1 MQNKG
6 TDYIRRLLK
15 DKTRLKRWRK
25 MILCL
30 SCVVVFCT
38 VYALILPAI
47 TLERKTVCGQE
58 EHSHTEEC
66 YSSDGQ
72 LTCGKTEHTHTES
85 CYADDKT
92 SEDQSGEDSQQT
104 PEQNQTEGQEQN
116 QGRSQEQNQNQN
128 QDQSQSQDQVQTSD
142 DGNVAQ
148 NGENGDTAGTTA
160 DETSGNDEESVMA
173 GSTPAPAA
181 EGEDGTGS
189 TTTVTEGFD
198 LSADKTKL
206 QNVSLQY
213 YDENSKSWVNILTG
227 QENVIPGNVKIRVQV
242 QYKDIPIDQ
251 LIGNHNCAIT
261 YPVPTQLRNV
271 ATGDIVDE
279 SNKVVGHTNVQ
290 NGKIVVT
297 FNRAYLDELNKSPGT
312 STIAGDFYVE
322 GKIDLNQLD
331 NQGKTTLTTAD
342 KQYQLNFGPDA
353 LAKYAEISVKKE
365 RNTTKVV
372 TIGDEDYLKYT
383 ITVTAN
389 EDRCPSVSIVDKF
402 VTNSQCVDC
411 YVGIEET
418 KTPLKSAVN
427 EQNPVEIKAEG
438 KNAGYIYLG
447 NTAADNTKP
456 EVLSGITKA
465 TRPGSMVWEIGD
477 MEPHETRTLTYYV
490 KLRKDVPLNKNEIR
504 NNAQIFC
511 KEQPRDSKEASFTP
525 TLNYNTANMKA
536 LLDGKG
542 VVRNADGTYTI
553 SYKLNFELYENGS
566 NYPLRNFEFL
576 DYLDYSIY
584 STDPTVRSYVSYN
597 NDVKLYK
604 VEVDGDKE
612 VNSSDYQVNW
622 SKDKKNYVAFNK
634 EDNPTSFKVSG
645 TTEKSLTIN
654 PGEHY
659 YVTYSVTVKPEAMA
673 AMKQNSVDIKN
684 RMIVSASNADKSK
697 ESGFE
702 AYNHT
707 ETIGGYKWDEKAV
720 SQATSAN
727 QTFTMN
733 DDVYDLTLGE
743 GIKKDTSGSKSFE
756 VPAGSYPYTVD
767 VNQTKGDWD
776 ATNVTMKDTLKSDKM
791 QYVGYAK
798 VEAYEYN
805 STTDKYENLAGTKWV
820 KIDGLNS
827 FKLTP
832 SQLEWNNNRY
842 AYKFTYYAKPV
853 NQDRFSSAK
862 VKNSFEISGN
872 VGNGRSNIGISTITS
887 QKEIT
892 ISGSFSMNVRK
903 TSWYYEKPEIDAQT
917 WKNGKLYWVIEVD
930 GTAILKDTSFRD
942 WISKDSGLQ
951 DSYLHEDSLVG
962 IYKGKLP
969 EGKEI
974 TEYNSVEE
982 LKEENNLED
991 VTTTWFSEKVLT
1003 NEKNFTDTGSYS
1015 ELTVTAKD
1023 THQLEGN
1030 KLYFIVRTE
1039 PQSLPIND
1047 RDTYKYKNHVSTQDK
1062 GEALVEKDSA
1072 EKELYKAPNILK
1084 ELGQTFTYDGKT
1096 VTSNNDGRDE
1106 GDPDKIAA
1114 SELGKTTGPGQYAAW
1129 VFKLNYAGE
1138 LSGSYR
1144 VLEQIPDGM
1153 ELAYIRIKWV
1163 GDKQTGNYIQS
1174 KEISGLDGWTKKKTD
1189 YLETDN
1195 PGKKVETTYYVKEN
1209 KALIELGDFVA
1220 GKERDNYS
1228 VDVQVVCRVT
1238 DPDVLLKGEEKE
1250 FVNQVELQ
1258 TTKGKKIDVATS
1270 PATIT
1275 PKKLEK
1281 EFTSNNQKIN
1291 FTVKANQ
1298 LGETLPTVES
1308 DSKLKL
1314 IDQLS
1319 DTLILDPK
1327 TIQVV
1332 NSNDN
1337 SKVEFK
1343 ASLKDDN
1350 TLEIEIPCNIPVT
1363 ITYTATVNAPPDEK
1377 VSFSNVVYWERY
1389 TPSNGTKVEEGDY
1402 SYSAGGT
1409 VSGETSMNLIISKVD
1424 QNNTSVS
1431 LSGATFQ
1438 VVNCKRDAN
1447 GDIKE
1452 EVEDENRKVW
1462 TGTTGV
1468 DGKVTFGTSVGNDY
1482 RMEFNT
1488 IYKVTETGAPARYV
1502 KNSEPIYIMV
1512 PKKEGTPA
1520 AYSSYVQECINDK
1533 RIRKLYDAIYDLTV
1547 TNHKGEITVEKKFKN
1562 PGGYDS
1568 NPVSGTYWFGLYED
1582 GNATGTQIQKI
1593 SITYSAGETDTKKN
1607 KFVDLEFGKTYY
1619 VYELDNEGRPIKD
1632 SSTVAIVNGMEY
1644 FTSYT
1649 TTKADSATTGSNSAS
1664 NGDTVTVTNQSR
1676 VNKLP
1681 STGSCGVLIYRLAG
1695 AILILFAGVLML
1707 MKYKETKTR
1716 N

>member
-72 LTCGKTEHTHTES
+72 LTCGKIEHTHTES

-92 SEDQSGEDSQQT
+92 SEDQSGEDSQQ
-104 PEQNQTEGQEQN
+104 N
-116 QGRSQEQNQNQN
+116 QGQSQEQNQ
-128 QDQSQSQDQVQTSD
+128 DQSQDQVQTSD

-148 NGENGDTAGTTA
+148 NRENGDTAGTTA
-160 DETSGNDEESVMA
+160 DETSGNDEESVVA
-173 GSTPAPAA
+173 GSTSAPAA

-189 TTTVTEGFD
+189 TTTATKGFD
-198 LSADKTKL
+198 LSANENQKNLNGVT
-206 QNVSLQY
+206 LQY
-213 YDENSKSWVNILTG
+213 YDENSKKWMDIPESG
-227 QENVIPGNVKIRVQV
+227 MQPIPGNARIRLQV
-242 QYKDIPIDQ
+242 QYKDVPIDS
-251 LIGNHNCAIT
+251 LIQSYDCTLT
-261 YPVPTQLRNV
+261 YPFPTQLRDAVTGNV
-271 ATGDIVDE
+271 LDAGKNVVGDI
-279 SNKVVGHTNVQ
+279 TVQ
-290 NGKIVVT
+290 DGKIVVA
-297 FNRAYLDELNKSPGT
+297 FKLSYLNELNKSPGT
-312 STIAGDFYVE
+312 SSITGDFYVE
-322 GKIDLNQLD
+322 GKINLSRLD
-331 NQGKTTLTTAD
+331 EAGKMELTTAD
-342 KQYQLNFGPDA
+342 KTYQLNFGSDA
-353 LAKYAEISVKKE
+353 LAKYAEIEVDKK
-365 RNTTKVV
+365 RITDKVV
-372 TIGDEDYLKYT
+372 TINDEDYLKYT

-389 EDRCPSVSIVDKF
+389 EDRCPRVSIVDKF
-402 VTNSQCVDC
+402 ISNSNCVDC
-411 YVGIEET
+411 YVGITET
-418 KTPLKSAVN
+418 K
-427 EQNPVEIKAEG
+427 KALESSEKGQDPFETKAKG
-438 KNAGYIYLG
+438 KNAGSIYLG

-456 EVLSGITKA
+456 GVLSGTKIE
-465 TRPGSMVWEIGD
+465 TLPGSMVWEIGD

-576 DYLDYSIY
+576 DYLNHASNP
-584 STDPTVRSYVSYN
+584 TDSTVRQYVCYN

-604 VEVDGDKE
+604 VEADGNKQ
-612 VNSSDYQVNW
+612 VSDSAYQVNW
-622 SKDKKNYVAFNK
+622 STDGSTYDKIENVN
-634 EDNPTSFKVSG
+634 NPTSFKVSG
-645 TTEKSLTIN
+645 TTGKPLTIN

-659 YVTYSVTVKPEAMA
+659 YVTYSVKVKPEAMA

-697 ESGFE
+697 GSGFE

-707 ETIGGYKWDEKAV
+707 ETIGGYKWDEKTV
-720 SQATSAN
+720 GPATSAD
-727 QTFTMN
+727 QTFTTNN
-733 DDVYDLTLGE
+733 DIYNLTE
-743 GIKKDTSGSKSFE
+743 GGIQKDTSGSKSFE

-767 VNQTKGDWD
+767 VNQTKGDWN
-776 ATNVTMKDTLKSDKM
+776 ATKVTMKDTLKSDKM

-805 STTDKYENLAGTKWV
+805 STTDKYETLAETKWV

-827 FKLTP
+827 FELTP
-832 SQLEWNNNRY
+832 SQLGWENNKY

-853 NQDRFSSAK
+853 NQNTFSSAK
-862 VKNSFEISGN
+862 VKNSFEISGK
-872 VGNGRSNIGISTITS
+872 VGNGRSEIDISTIES
-887 QKEIT
+887 QKEVT

-903 TSWYYEKPEIDAQT
+903 TSWYYEKPKVDAKT

-930 GTAILKDTSFRD
+930 GTAILQDTSFRD
-942 WISKDSGLQ
+942 WISKESGLQ

-962 IYKGKLP
+962 IYKGKLS
-969 EGKEI
+969 EEKKI

-982 LKEENNLED
+982 LREKENLED
-991 VTTTWFSEKVLT
+991 VTTAWFYEKVLT
-1003 NEKNFTDTGSYS
+1003 NEKNFTDTGNYS

-1062 GEALVEKDSA
+1062 GEALVEQDSA

-1084 ELGQTFTYDGKT
+1084 ELGQTFTYDKT
-1096 VTSNNDGRDE
+1096 KKEVTNVSEGADGTDTS
-1106 GDPDKIAA
+1106 KILT
-1114 SELGKTTGPGQYAAW
+1114 SELDKTTGSGQYISWA
-1129 VFKLNYAGE
+1129 VKLNYAGE
-1138 LSGSYR
+1138 MSGKYR
-1144 VLEQIPDGM
+1144 VLETIPDGM
-1153 ELAYIRIKWV
+1153 ELSYIRIKWIAS
-1163 GDKQTGNYIQS
+1163 GTIIANQ
-1174 KEISGLDGWTKKKTD
+1174 ISDLNGWTEKTVTAA
-1189 YLETDN
+1189 TDSSSN
-1195 PGKKVETTYYVKEN
+1195 QITTYYYVN
-1209 KALIELGDFVA
+1209 GNQALIELGDFVA
-1220 GKERDNYS
+1220 GKQRDQNA

-1250 FVNQVELQ
+1250 FVNQVELR
-1258 TTKGKKIDVATS
+1258 TIDGKKIDVATS

-1281 EFTSNNQKIN
+1281 TCVKANQNITFTI
-1291 FTVKANQ
+1291 KANQ
-1298 LGETLPTVES
+1298 LGEILPTVD
-1308 DSKLKL
+1308 DSKKVKL
-1314 IDQLS
+1314 MDQLS
-1319 DTLILDPK
+1319 DTLVLNPE
-1327 TIQVV
+1327 TIEVV
-1332 NSNDN
+1332 NSNDET
-1337 SKVEFK
+1337 KTVDFK

-1350 TLEIEIPCNIPVT
+1350 TLEIEIPYNIPVT

-1377 VSFSNVVYWERY
+1377 VSFSNVAYWERY
-1389 TPSNGTKVEEGDY
+1389 MPADGTKVEEKDY
-1402 SYSAGGT
+1402 TYSAGGT
-1409 VSGETSMNLIISKVD
+1409 VSGASSMNLIISKVD
-1424 QNNTSVS
+1424 QNDTSKA
-1431 LSGATFQ
+1431 LEGAIFT
-1438 VVNCKRDAN
+1438 VVKCTRSTA
-1447 GDIKE
+1447 GEIKE
-1452 EVEDENRKVW
+1452 VESADGKKW
-1462 TGTTGV
+1462 SGTTGA
-1468 DGKVTFGTSVGNDY
+1468 DGKVTFGSGKLVSDPL
-1482 RMEFNT
+1482 MEFNT
-1488 IYKVTETGAPARYV
+1488 IYKVTETVAPNGYV
-1502 KNSEPIYIMV
+1502 INDKPIYIMV
-1512 PKKEGTPA
+1512 PQKVNG
-1520 AYSSYVQECINDK
+1520 SYPSGVEECIKDNN
-1533 RIRKLYDAIYDLTV
+1533 IRKLYDATYKLTV

-1582 GNATGTQIQKI
+1582 ENATGTQIQKI
-1593 SITYSAGETDTKKN
+1593 SITYSAGETNAKKN
-1607 KFVDLEFGKTYY
+1607 KFVDLELGKTYY
-1619 VYELDNEGRPIKD
+1619 VFELDKEEHPITD
-1632 SSTVAIVNGMEY
+1632 SSKVATVNGMEY
-1644 FTSYT
+1644 FTSY
-1649 TTKADSATTGSNSAS
+1649 ATTNSESTTEPNSAS

-1695 AILILFAGVLML
+1695 AILILFAVVLML

>member
-92 SEDQSGEDSQQT
+92 SEDQSGEDPQQT

-116 QGRSQEQNQNQN
+116 SGQSQEQNQDKN
-128 QDQSQSQDQVQTSD
+128 QDQSQSQDQIQTSD

-160 DETSGNDEESVMA
+160 DETTGNDEESVVA
-173 GSTPAPAA
+173 GSTSAPAA

-189 TTTVTEGFD
+189 TTTATKGFD
-198 LSADKTKL
+198 LSANENQKNLNGVT
-206 QNVSLQY
+206 LQY
-213 YDENSKSWVNILTG
+213 YDENSKKWRDIPESG
-227 QENVIPGNVKIRVQV
+227 MQPIPGNARIRLQV
-242 QYKDIPIDQ
+242 QYKDVPIDS
-251 LIGNHNCAIT
+251 LIQSYDCTLT
-261 YPVPTQLRNV
+261 YPFPTQLRDAVTGNV
-271 ATGDIVDE
+271 LDAGKNVVGDI
-279 SNKVVGHTNVQ
+279 TVQ
-290 NGKIVVT
+290 DGKIVVA
-297 FNRAYLDELNKSPGT
+297 FKQSYLKELNKSPGT
-312 STIAGDFYVE
+312 SSITGDFYVE
-322 GKIDLNQLD
+322 GKINLSQLD
-331 NQGKTTLTTAD
+331 EAGKMELTTAD
-342 KQYQLNFGPDA
+342 KKYQLDFGSDA
-353 LAKYAEISVKKE
+353 LAKYAEIEVDKKCI
-365 RNTTKVV
+365 TDKVV
-372 TIGDEDYLKYT
+372 TINDEDYLEYT
-383 ITVTAN
+383 ITVTTK
-389 EDRCPSVSIVDKF
+389 EDKCPNVSVVDKF
-402 VTNSQCVDC
+402 ISDSNCVDC
-411 YVGIEET
+411 YVGITET
-418 KTPLKSAVN
+418 KKALESSEKG
-427 EQNPVEIKAEG
+427 QNPVETKAEDKTPG
-438 KNAGYIYLG
+438 NIYLG
-447 NTAADNTKP
+447 NTADNTKP
-456 EVLSGITKA
+456 GVLSGTKIE
-465 TRPGSMVWEIGD
+465 TPPGSMVWEIGD

-490 KLRKDVPLNKNEIR
+490 KLKKNVPLNNKEIK

-525 TLNYNTANMKA
+525 TLNYDTWNMKA
-536 LLDGKG
+536 LGESG
-542 VVRNADGTYTI
+542 VVRNNDGTYTI
-553 SYKLNFELYENGS
+553 SYKLNFDLYESGS

-576 DYLDYSIY
+576 DYLNHASNP
-584 STDPTVRSYVSYN
+584 TDSTVRQYVCYN

-604 VEVDGDKE
+604 VEADDNKQV
-612 VNSSDYQVNW
+612 SDSAYQVNW
-622 SKDKKNYVAFNK
+622 STDGSTYDEIENVN
-634 EDNPTSFKVSG
+634 NPTSFKVSG
-645 TTEKSLTIN
+645 TTGNPLTIN

-659 YVTYSVTVKPEAMA
+659 YVTYSVKVKPEAMA

-697 ESGFE
+697 GSGFE

-707 ETIGGYKWDEKAV
+707 ETIGGYKWDEKTV
-720 SQATSAN
+720 GPATSAN
-727 QTFTMN
+727 QTFTTN
-733 DDVYDLTLGE
+733 SDIYNLTEGE
-743 GIKKDTSGSKSFE
+743 IQKDTSGSKSFE
-756 VPAGSYPYTVD
+756 VPAGSYLYTVD

-776 ATNVTMKDTLKSDKM
+776 ATKVTMKDTLKSDKM

-805 STTDKYENLAGTKWV
+805 STTDKYETLAEAKWV
-820 KIDGLNS
+820 KIDGLKS
-827 FKLTP
+827 FELTP
-832 SQLEWNNNRY
+832 SQLEWKSNRY

-853 NQDRFSSAK
+853 NQDTFSSAK

-872 VGNGRSNIGISTITS
+872 VGNGTSTIDISTIES

-930 GTAILKDTSFRD
+930 GTAILQDTSFRD

-962 IYKGKLP
+962 IYKGKLS
-969 EGKEI
+969 EEKKI

-982 LKEENNLED
+982 LREKENLED
-991 VTTTWFSEKVLT
+991 VTTAWFYEKVLT
-1003 NEKNFTDTGSYS
+1003 NEKNFTDTGNYS

-1023 THQLEGN
+1023 THQLEEN

-1062 GEALVEKDSA
+1062 GEALVEQDSA

-1084 ELGQTFTYDGKT
+1084 ELGQTFTYDDKKEITQISEGADKKD
-1096 VTSNNDGRDE
+1096 TS
-1106 GDPDKIAA
+1106 KILT
-1114 SELGKTTGPGQYAAW
+1114 SELDKTTGPGQYISWA
-1129 VFKLNYAGE
+1129 VKLNYAGE
-1138 LSGSYR
+1138 MSGKYR
-1144 VLEQIPDGM
+1144 VLETIPDGM
-1153 ELAYIRIKWV
+1153 ELSYIRIKWIAS
-1163 GDKQTGNYIQS
+1163 GT
-1174 KEISGLDGWTKKKTD
+1174 ISANQISDLNGWTEKTVTAA
-1189 YLETDN
+1189 TDN
-1195 PGKKVETTYYVKEN
+1195 SSNQITTYYYVN
-1209 KALIELGDFVA
+1209 RNQALIELGNFVA
-1220 GKERDNYS
+1220 GKQRDQNA

-1238 DPDVLLKGEEKE
+1238 DPDVLLKGDAKE
-1250 FVNQVELQ
+1250 FVNRVELQ
-1258 TTKGKKIDVATS
+1258 TEKGETIDVATS

-1281 EFTSNNQKIN
+1281 TCVKANQNITFTI
-1291 FTVKANQ
+1291 KANQ
-1298 LGETLPTVES
+1298 LGETLPTVD
-1308 DSKLKL
+1308 DSKKVKL
-1314 IDQLS
+1314 MDQLS
-1319 DTLILDPK
+1319 DTLVLNPE
-1327 TIQVV
+1327 TIKVV
-1332 NSNDN
+1332 NSNDET
-1337 SKVEFK
+1337 KAVDFK

-1350 TLEIEIPCNIPVT
+1350 TLEIEIPYNIPVT

-1377 VSFSNVVYWERY
+1377 VSFSNVAYWERY
-1389 TPSNGTKVEEGDY
+1389 MPADGTKVEEKDY
-1402 SYSAGGT
+1402 TYSAGGT
-1409 VSGETSMNLIISKVD
+1409 VSGASSMNLVISKVD
-1424 QNNTSVS
+1424 QNDTSKA
-1431 LSGATFQ
+1431 LEGAIFT
-1438 VVNCKRDAN
+1438 VVKCTRSIA
-1447 GDIKE
+1447 GEIKE
-1452 EVEDENRKVW
+1452 VEGADSKKW
-1462 TGTTGV
+1462 SGTTGA
-1468 DGKVTFGTSVGNDY
+1468 DGKVTFGSGKSDSDPL
-1482 RMEFNT
+1482 MEFNT
-1488 IYKVTETGAPARYV
+1488 IYKVTEKVAPNGYV
-1502 KNSEPIYIMV
+1502 INDKPIYIMV
-1512 PKKEGTPA
+1512 PQKVNG
-1520 AYSSYVQECINDK
+1520 SYPSDVEECIKDNN
-1533 RIRKLYDAIYDLTV
+1533 IRKLYDATYKLTV

-1562 PGGYDS
+1562 PGGQDS

-1582 GNATGTQIQKI
+1582 GNAIGTQIQKI
-1593 SITYSAGETDTKKN
+1593 KIEYSAGETKKKTN
-1607 KFVDLEFGKTYY
+1607 KFVDLELGKTYY
-1619 VYELDNEGRPIKD
+1619 VFELDDSGNPIKD
-1632 SSTVAIVNGMEY
+1632 STTVATVNRMEY
-1644 FTSYT
+1644 FTSYATTNSEST
-1649 TTKADSATTGSNSAS
+1649 TTGLNSAT

-1695 AILILFAGVLML
+1695 AILILFAVVLML

>member
-1 MQNKG
+1 
-6 TDYIRRLLK
+6 
-15 DKTRLKRWRK
+15 

-66 YSSDGQ
+66 YANDGQ

-104 PEQNQTEGQEQN
+104 PEQNQTEGLEQN
-116 QGRSQEQNQNQN
+116 
-128 QDQSQSQDQVQTSD
+128 QVQTSD
-142 DGNVAQ
+142 DENVAQ

-160 DETSGNDEESVMA
+160 DETSGNDEESVVA
-173 GSTPAPAA
+173 GSAPAPAA

-189 TTTVTEGFD
+189 ATTATKGFD
-198 LSADKTKL
+198 LSANENQKNLNGVT
-206 QNVSLQY
+206 LQY
-213 YDENSKSWVNILTG
+213 YDENSKKWMDIPESG
-227 QENVIPGNVKIRVQV
+227 MQPIPGNARIRLQV
-242 QYKDIPIDQ
+242 QYKDVPIDS
-251 LIGNHNCAIT
+251 LIQSYDCTLT
-261 YPVPTQLRNV
+261 YPFPTQLRDAVTGNV
-271 ATGDIVDE
+271 LDAGK
-279 SNKVVGHTNVQ
+279 KVVGGITVQ
-290 NGKIVVT
+290 DGKIVVA
-297 FNRAYLDELNKSPGT
+297 FEQSYLNELNKSSGT
-312 STIAGDFYVE
+312 SSITGDFYVE
-322 GKIDLNQLD
+322 GKINLSKLD
-331 NQGKTTLTTAD
+331 EAGKMELTTAD
-342 KQYQLNFGPDA
+342 KKYQLDFGSDA
-353 LAKYAEISVKKE
+353 LAKYAEIEVDKK
-365 RNTTKVV
+365 RITDKVV
-372 TIGDEDYLKYT
+372 TINDEDYLEYT
-383 ITVTAN
+383 ITVTTK
-389 EDRCPSVSIVDKF
+389 EDKCPNVSVVDKF
-402 VTNSQCVDC
+402 ISNSNCVDC
-411 YVGIEET
+411 YVGITET
-418 KTPLKSAVN
+418 KKALESSEKG
-427 EQNPVEIKAEG
+427 QNPVETKAADKTPG
-438 KNAGYIYLG
+438 NIYLG
-447 NTAADNTKP
+447 NTADNTKP
-456 EVLSGITKA
+456 GVLSGTKIE
-465 TRPGSMVWEIGD
+465 TPPGSMVWEIGD

-490 KLRKDVPLNKNEIR
+490 KLKKNVPLNNKEIK

-525 TLNYNTANMKA
+525 TLNYDTWNMKA
-536 LLDGKG
+536 LGESG
-542 VVRNADGTYTI
+542 VVRNNDGTYTI
-553 SYKLNFELYENGS
+553 SYKLNFDLYESGS

-576 DYLDYSIY
+576 DYLNHASNP
-584 STDPTVRSYVSYN
+584 TDSTVRQYVCYN

-604 VEVDGDKE
+604 VEADSNKQV
-612 VNSSDYQVNW
+612 SASDYQVNW
-622 SKDKKNYVAFNK
+622 STDGSTYDKIENVN
-634 EDNPTSFKVSG
+634 NPTSFKVSG
-645 TTEKSLTIN
+645 TTGKPLTIN

-659 YVTYSVTVKPEAMA
+659 YVTYSVKVKPEAMA

-697 ESGFE
+697 GSGFE
-702 AYNHT
+702 AYNHP
-707 ETIGGYKWDEKAV
+707 ETIGGYKWDEKTV
-720 SQATSAN
+720 GSATSAD
-727 QTFTMN
+727 QIFTMN
-733 DDVYDLTLGE
+733 NDIYNLTE
-743 GIKKDTSGSKSFE
+743 GGIQKDTSGSESFE
-756 VPAGSYPYTVD
+756 VPAGSYLYTVD

-776 ATNVTMKDTLKSDKM
+776 ATEVTMKDTLKSDKM

-832 SQLEWNNNRY
+832 SQLGWKNKRY

-853 NQDRFSSAK
+853 KQNTFSSAK
-862 VKNSFEISGN
+862 VQNSFEISGN
-872 VGNGRSNIGISTITS
+872 VGNGTSTIDISTIES
-887 QKEIT
+887 QKEVT

-930 GTAILKDTSFRD
+930 GTAILQDTSFRD

-962 IYKGKLP
+962 IYKGKLS
-969 EGKEI
+969 EEKKI

-982 LKEENNLED
+982 LKEKENLED
-991 VTTTWFSEKVLT
+991 VTTAWFYEKVLT
-1003 NEKNFTDTGSYS
+1003 NEKNFTDTGNYS

-1062 GEALVEKDSA
+1062 GEALVEQDSA

-1084 ELGQTFTYDGKT
+1084 ELGQTFTYDKIT
-1096 VTSNNDGRDE
+1096 KKITQTLE
-1106 GDPDKIAA
+1106 GADKKDTRKILT
-1114 SELGKTTGPGQYAAW
+1114 SELDKTTGSGQYISWA
-1129 VFKLNYAGE
+1129 VKLNYAGE
-1138 LSGSYR
+1138 MSGKYR
-1144 VLEQIPDGM
+1144 VLETIPDGM
-1153 ELAYIRIKWV
+1153 ELSYIRIKWIAS
-1163 GDKQTGNYIQS
+1163 GT
-1174 KEISGLDGWTKKKTD
+1174 ISANRISDLNGWTEKTVTAA
-1189 YLETDN
+1189 TDSSSDQI
-1195 PGKKVETTYYVKEN
+1195 TTYYYVN
-1209 KALIELGDFVA
+1209 RNQALIELGNFVA
-1220 GKERDNYS
+1220 GKQRDQNA

-1238 DPDVLLKGEEKE
+1238 DPDVLLKGDAKE
-1250 FVNQVELQ
+1250 FVNRVELQ
-1258 TTKGKKIDVATS
+1258 TEKGETIDVATS

-1281 EFTSNNQKIN
+1281 KYVSNNQKIN

-1298 LGETLPTVES
+1298 LGETLPTVEGG
-1308 DSKLKL
+1308 SKLKL

-1389 TPSNGTKVEEGDY
+1389 TPSDGTKVEEGEY

-1409 VSGETSMNLIISKVD
+1409 VSGVTNMKLIISKVD
-1424 QNNTSVS
+1424 QNNTSVL

-1438 VVNCKRDAN
+1438 VVNCERDAN

-1452 EVEDENRKVW
+1452 VEVEDENRKVR
-1462 TGTTGV
+1462 TGTTGA
-1468 DGKVTFGTSVGNDY
+1468 DGKVTFGGGVGKDY
-1482 RMEFNT
+1482 LMEFNT
-1488 IYKVTETGAPARYV
+1488 IYKVTEIDAPDGYV

-1520 AYSSYVQECINDK
+1520 AYSSYVQECIKDK
-1533 RIRKLYDAIYDLTV
+1533 RIRKLYDAIYNLTV
-1547 TNHKGEITVEKKFKN
+1547 TNHKGEITVEKKFAN
-1562 PGGYDS
+1562 PGGHDS
-1568 NPVSGTYWFGLYED
+1568 NPVSGTYCFGLYED
-1582 GNATGTQIQKI
+1582 ENATGAQIQKI
-1593 SITYSAGETDTKKN
+1593 SITYSAGERDTKKN
-1607 KFVDLEFGKTYY
+1607 KFVDLELGKTYY

-1649 TTKADSATTGSNSAS
+1649 ITKADGTTTGSNSAT
-1664 NGDTVTVTNQSR
+1664 NGDKVTVTNQNR

-1695 AILILFAGVLML
+1695 AILILFAVVLML

>member
-1 MQNKG
+1 MQSNKG
-6 TDYIRRLLK
+6 SEYFKNLIK

-38 VYALILPAI
+38 VYALILPAL
-47 TLERKTVCGQE
+47 TLERKTICGQE
-58 EHSHTEEC
+58 EHMHTEAC
-66 YSSDGQ
+66 YSTEGQ
-72 LTCGKTEHTHTES
+72 LICGKEEHTHTET
-85 CYADDKT
+85 CYADT
-92 SEDQSGEDSQQT
+92 QTQNSQMEDNT
-104 PEQNQTEGQEQN
+104 
-116 QGRSQEQNQNQN
+116 EQNQNSEQN
-128 QDQSQSQDQVQTSD
+128 KTPDTNEADSVQDVENEAEAE
-142 DGNVAQ
+142 NVA
-148 NGENGDTAGTTA
+148 ETPTAQA
-160 DETSGNDEESVMA
+160 NEAIMMA
-173 GSTPAPAA
+173 AEPAA
-181 EGEDGTGS
+181 EGEGGTGS
-189 TTTVTEGFD
+189 ATTTTEGFD
-198 LSADKTKL
+198 LSADTTKL

-213 YDENSKSWVNILTG
+213 YDESSKSWVDIPTG
-227 QENVIPGNVKIRVQV
+227 KENEIPGNVKIRVRV

-261 YPVPTQLRNV
+261 YPIPTQLRNV
-271 ATGDIVDE
+271 ATGNIVDG
-279 SNKVVGHTNVQ
+279 SRVVGHTNVQ

-297 FNRAYLDELNKSPGT
+297 FNQDYLDELNESPGT

-342 KQYQLNFGPDA
+342 KQYQLNFGQDA
-353 LAKYAEISVKKE
+353 LAKYAEIGVKKE
-365 RNTTKVV
+365 CNTSKVV
-372 TIGDEDYLKYT
+372 TIEDEDYLKYT

-389 EDRCPSVSIVDKF
+389 EDRCPRVSIVDKF

-411 YVGIEET
+411 YVGISET
-418 KTPLKSAVN
+418 KKALESSEKG
-427 EQNPVEIKAEG
+427 QNPVETKAADKTPG
-438 KNAGYIYLG
+438 NIYLG
-447 NTAADNTKP
+447 NTAA
-456 EVLSGITKA
+456 EA
-465 TRPGSMVWEIGD
+465 TSPGSMVWEIGD

-490 KLRKDVPLNKNEIR
+490 KLRKDVPLNKNEIENIEIK

-511 KEQPRDSKEASFTP
+511 KEQPRDSQGASFTP
-525 TLNYNTANMKA
+525 TLNYNTLNMKA

-576 DYLDYSIY
+576 DHLDHYIN
-584 STDPTVRSYVSYN
+584 STDPIVYSYVAYN
-597 NDVKLYK
+597 NDVKLHK
-604 VEVDGDKE
+604 VEVTGASEE
-612 VNSSDYQVNW
+612 VDASKYQVRW
-622 SKDKKNYVAFNK
+622 SDGKTNYKEFEQVAS
-634 EDNPTSFKVSG
+634 PTNFKVSG
-645 TTEKSLTIN
+645 TTGKPLTIN

-659 YVTYSVTVKPEAMA
+659 YVTYSVKVKPEAMA

-697 ESGFE
+697 GSGFE

-707 ETIGGYKWDEKAV
+707 ETIGGYKWDEKTV
-720 SQATSAN
+720 SPATNAN

-733 DDVYDLTLGE
+733 DDIYNLTSG
-743 GIKKDTSGSKSFE
+743 GIQRDTFGSKSFE
-756 VPAGSYPYTVD
+756 VPAGSYQYTVD

-776 ATNVTMKDTLKSDKM
+776 ATKVTMKDTLKSDKM

-805 STTDKYENLAGTKWV
+805 SITDKYETLAGTKWV

-832 SQLEWNNNRY
+832 AQLGWESNRY

-853 NQDRFSSAK
+853 NQNTFSSAK
-862 VKNSFEISGN
+862 VKNSFEISGK
-872 VGNGRSNIGISTITS
+872 VGNGRSEIDISTIES

-942 WISKDSGLQ
+942 WISKDSGLK

-969 EGKEI
+969 EGKKI

-982 LKEENNLED
+982 LMEKENLED
-991 VTTTWFSEKVLT
+991 VTTTWFDEKVLT
-1003 NEKNFTDTGSYS
+1003 NEKNFTDTGNYS

-1062 GEALVEKDSA
+1062 GEALVEQDSA

-1084 ELGQTFTYDGKT
+1084 ELGQTFTYD
-1096 VTSNNDGRDE
+1096 
-1106 GDPDKIAA
+1106 KITK
-1114 SELGKTTGPGQYAAW
+1114 KTTQILEGADKKDTSKIITDQLDQTTGSGQYASWAI
-1129 VFKLNYAGE
+1129 KLNYAGE
-1138 LSGSYR
+1138 MSGNYR
-1144 VLEQIPDGM
+1144 VLETIPAGM
-1153 ELAYIRIKWV
+1153 ELSYIRIKW
-1163 GDKQTGNYIQS
+1163 IA
-1174 KEISGLDGWTKKKTD
+1174 SGTITSNRIYDLNGWTEKTVTAA
-1189 YLETDN
+1189 TDN
-1195 PGKKVETTYYVKEN
+1195 SPSQITTYYYVN
-1209 KALIELGDFVA
+1209 GNQALIELGDFVA
-1220 GKERDNYS
+1220 GKQRDQNA

-1238 DPDVLLKGEEKE
+1238 DPDVLLKGEKKE

-1258 TTKGKKIDVATS
+1258 TTDGEKIDVATS
-1270 PATIT
+1270 PATIK

-1281 EFTSNNQKIN
+1281 KFASNNQKIN

-1298 LGETLPTVES
+1298 LGETLPTVEGG
-1308 DSKLKL
+1308 SKLKL
-1314 IDQLS
+1314 IDKLS

-1332 NSNDN
+1332 DSNSNGA
-1337 SKVEFK
+1337 VAFK
-1343 ASLKDDN
+1343 AALKDDN
-1350 TLEIEIPCNIPVT
+1350 TLEIEIPCNVPVT

-1389 TPSNGTKVEEGDY
+1389 TPLSGTKVEEGEY

-1431 LSGATFQ
+1431 LSGAKFQ
-1438 VVNCKRDAN
+1438 VVNCVRDASGN
-1447 GDIKE
+1447 IT
-1452 EVEDENRKVW
+1452 EVKDGSGNRKVW
-1462 TGTTGV
+1462 TGTTEA
-1468 DGKVTFGTSVGNDY
+1468 DGKVTFGTGVRNDY
-1482 RMEFNT
+1482 VMEFNT
-1488 IYKVTETGAPARYV
+1488 IYKVTETDV
-1502 KNSEPIYIMV
+1502 
-1512 PKKEGTPA
+1512 
-1520 AYSSYVQECINDK
+1520 
-1533 RIRKLYDAIYDLTV
+1533 
-1547 TNHKGEITVEKKFKN
+1547 F
-1562 PGGYDS
+1562 
-1568 NPVSGTYWFGLYED
+1568 F
-1582 GNATGTQIQKI
+1582 
-1593 SITYSAGETDTKKN
+1593 
-1607 KFVDLEFGKTYY
+1607 FF
-1619 VYELDNEGRPIKD
+1619 
-1632 SSTVAIVNGMEY
+1632 
-1644 FTSYT
+1644 
-1649 TTKADSATTGSNSAS
+1649 
-1664 NGDTVTVTNQSR
+1664 
-1676 VNKLP
+1676 
-1681 STGSCGVLIYRLAG
+1681 
-1695 AILILFAGVLML
+1695 
-1707 MKYKETKTR
+1707 
-1716 N
+1716 

>member
-92 SEDQSGEDSQQT
+92 SEDQSGEDPQQT
-104 PEQNQTEGQEQN
+104 PEQNQ
-116 QGRSQEQNQNQN
+116 
-128 QDQSQSQDQVQTSD
+128 DQSQDQVQTSD

-148 NGENGDTAGTTA
+148 NGENGDTAGTTE
-160 DETSGNDEESVMA
+160 DETSGNDEESVVA
-173 GSTPAPAA
+173 GSTSAPAA

-189 TTTVTEGFD
+189 TTTATKGFD
-198 LSADKTKL
+198 LSANENQKNLNGVT
-206 QNVSLQY
+206 LQY
-213 YDENSKSWVNILTG
+213 YDENSKKWMDIPESG
-227 QENVIPGNVKIRVQV
+227 MQPIPGNARIRLQV
-242 QYKDIPIDQ
+242 QYKDVPIDS
-251 LIGNHNCAIT
+251 LIQSYDCTLT
-261 YPVPTQLRNV
+261 YPFPTQLRDAVTGNV
-271 ATGDIVDE
+271 LDAGKNVVGDI
-279 SNKVVGHTNVQ
+279 TVQ
-290 NGKIVVT
+290 DGKIVVA
-297 FNRAYLDELNKSPGT
+297 FKQSYLKELNKSPGT
-312 STIAGDFYVE
+312 SSITGDFYVE
-322 GKIDLNQLD
+322 GKINLSQLD
-331 NQGKTTLTTAD
+331 EAGKMELTTAD
-342 KQYQLNFGPDA
+342 KKYQLDFGSDA
-353 LAKYAEISVKKE
+353 LAKYAEIEVDKK
-365 RNTTKVV
+365 RITDKVV
-372 TIGDEDYLKYT
+372 TINDEDYLEYT
-383 ITVTAN
+383 ITVTTK
-389 EDRCPSVSIVDKF
+389 EDKCPNVSVVDKF
-402 VTNSQCVDC
+402 ISNSNCVDC
-411 YVGIEET
+411 YVGITET
-418 KTPLKSAVN
+418 KKALESSEKG
-427 EQNPVEIKAEG
+427 QNPVETKAEG
-438 KNAGYIYLG
+438 KNAGSIYLG

-456 EVLSGITKA
+456 GVLSGTTKA
-465 TRPGSMVWEIGD
+465 TLPGSMVWEIGD

-490 KLRKDVPLNKNEIR
+490 KLKKNVPLNNKEIK

-525 TLNYNTANMKA
+525 TLNYDTRNMKA
-536 LLDGKG
+536 LGESG
-542 VVRNADGTYTI
+542 VVRNNDGTYTI
-553 SYKLNFELYENGS
+553 SYKLNFNLYEDGS

-576 DYLDYSIY
+576 DYLNHASNP
-584 STDPTVRSYVSYN
+584 TDSTVRQYVCYN

-604 VEVDGDKE
+604 VEADDNKQV
-612 VNSSDYQVNW
+612 SDSAYQVNW
-622 SKDKKNYVAFNK
+622 STDGSTYDEIENVN
-634 EDNPTSFKVSG
+634 NPTSFKVSG
-645 TTEKSLTIN
+645 TTGNPLTIN

-659 YVTYSVTVKPEAMA
+659 YVTYSVKVKPEAMA

-697 ESGFE
+697 GSGFE

-707 ETIGGYKWDEKAV
+707 ETIGGYKWDEKTV
-720 SQATSAN
+720 GPATSAD
-727 QTFTMN
+727 QIFTTN
-733 DDVYDLTLGE
+733 SDIYNLTEGE
-743 GIKKDTSGSKSFE
+743 IQKDTSGSKSFE
-756 VPAGSYPYTVD
+756 VPAGSYLYTVD

-776 ATNVTMKDTLKSDKM
+776 ATKVTMKDTLKSDKM

-805 STTDKYENLAGTKWV
+805 STTDKYETLAEAKWV

-827 FKLTP
+827 FELTP
-832 SQLEWNNNRY
+832 SQLEWKSNRY

-853 NQDRFSSAK
+853 NQDTFSSAK
-862 VKNSFEISGN
+862 VKNSFEISGK
-872 VGNGRSNIGISTITS
+872 VGNGRSEIDISTIES
-887 QKEIT
+887 QKEVT

-903 TSWYYEKPEIDAQT
+903 TSWYYEKPKVDAKT

-962 IYKGKLP
+962 IYKGKLT
-969 EGKEI
+969 EGKTI
-974 TEYNSVEE
+974 SDYNSLEE
-982 LKEENNLED
+982 LMTKEILKD
-991 VTTTWFSEKVLT
+991 VTTTWFSKKVLT
-1003 NEKNFTDTGSYS
+1003 NEKNFPSDGNYR
-1015 ELTVTAKD
+1015 ELTVTAKE
-1023 THQLEGN
+1023 THQLDGN

-1062 GEALVEKDSA
+1062 DEDWVEKASA

-1084 ELGQTFTYDGKT
+1084 ELGQTFTYDDKKEITQISEGADEKD
-1096 VTSNNDGRDE
+1096 TS
-1106 GDPDKIAA
+1106 KILT
-1114 SELGKTTGPGQYAAW
+1114 SELDKTTGSGQYISWA
-1129 VFKLNYAGE
+1129 VKLNYAGE
-1138 LSGSYR
+1138 MSGKYR
-1144 VLEQIPDGM
+1144 VLEKIPAGM
-1153 ELAYIRIKWV
+1153 ELSYIRIKWIAS
-1163 GDKQTGNYIQS
+1163 GTITSNR
-1174 KEISGLDGWTKKKTD
+1174 ISDLNGWTEKTVTAA
-1189 YLETDN
+1189 TDSSLN
-1195 PGKKVETTYYVKEN
+1195 QITTYYYVNEN
-1209 KALIELGDFVA
+1209 QALIELGDFVA
-1220 GKERDNYS
+1220 GRQRDQNA

-1258 TTKGKKIDVATS
+1258 TTDGKKIDVATS

-1281 EFTSNNQKIN
+1281 TCVKANQNITFTI
-1291 FTVKANQ
+1291 KANQ
-1298 LGETLPTVES
+1298 LGETLPTVD
-1308 DSKLKL
+1308 DSKKVKL
-1314 IDQLS
+1314 MDQLS
-1319 DTLILDPK
+1319 DTLVLNPE
-1327 TIQVV
+1327 TIKVV
-1332 NSNDN
+1332 NSNDET
-1337 SKVEFK
+1337 KAVDFK

-1350 TLEIEIPCNIPVT
+1350 TLEIEIPYNIPVT

-1377 VSFSNVVYWERY
+1377 VSFSNVAYWERY
-1389 TPSNGTKVEEGDY
+1389 MPADGTKVEEKDY
-1402 SYSAGGT
+1402 TYSAGGT
-1409 VSGETSMNLIISKVD
+1409 VSGASSMNLIISKVD

-1431 LSGATFQ
+1431 LPGATFQ
-1438 VVNCKRDAN
+1438 VVNCIRDAN

-1452 EVEDENRKVW
+1452 VEDANRKVW
-1462 TGTTGV
+1462 TGTTEAG
-1468 DGKVTFGTSVGNDY
+1468 GKVTFGEGVGNDY
-1482 RMEFNT
+1482 LMEFNT
-1488 IYKVTETGAPARYV
+1488 IYKVTETVAPNGYV
-1502 KNSEPIYIMV
+1502 INDKPIYIMV
-1512 PKKEGTPA
+1512 PQKVNG
-1520 AYSSYVQECINDK
+1520 SYPSGVEECIKDNN
-1533 RIRKLYDAIYDLTV
+1533 IRKLYDATYKLTV

-1582 GNATGTQIQKI
+1582 KNVTGTPIQKI
-1593 SITYSAGETDTKKN
+1593 PITYSAGETDAKKN
-1607 KFVDLEFGKTYY
+1607 KFVDLELGKTYY
-1619 VYELDNEGRPIKD
+1619 VFELDKEEHPITD
-1632 SSTVAIVNGMEY
+1632 SSKVATVNGMEY
-1644 FTSYT
+1644 FTSY
-1649 TTKADSATTGSNSAS
+1649 ATTNSESTTEPNSAS

-1695 AILILFAGVLML
+1695 AILILFAVVLML

>member
-1 MQNKG
+1 
-6 TDYIRRLLK
+6 
-15 DKTRLKRWRK
+15 

-92 SEDQSGEDSQQT
+92 SEDQSGEEPQQT

-116 QGRSQEQNQNQN
+116 SGQSQEQNQNQN
-128 QDQSQSQDQVQTSD
+128 QDQSQSQSQDQVQTSD

-160 DETSGNDEESVMA
+160 DETSGNDEESVVA

-189 TTTVTEGFD
+189 TTTAMAGFD
-198 LSADKTKL
+198 LSASENQKNLNGVT
-206 QNVSLQY
+206 LQY
-213 YDENSKSWVNILTG
+213 YDESSKKWVDIPESG
-227 QENVIPGNVKIRVQV
+227 MQQPIPGNARIRLQV
-242 QYKDIPIDQ
+242 QYKDVLIDS
-251 LIGNHNCAIT
+251 LIQSYGYALT
-261 YPVPTQLRNV
+261 YPFPTQLRDAVTGNV
-271 ATGDIVDE
+271 LDDGK
-279 SNKVVGHTNVQ
+279 NVVGNITVQ
-290 NGKIVVT
+290 DGKIVVA
-297 FNRAYLDELNKSPGT
+297 FKPNYLNKLNKSPGT
-312 STIAGDFYVE
+312 SSITGDFYVE
-322 GKIDLNQLD
+322 GKINLSQLD
-331 NQGKTTLTTAD
+331 KDGKMELTTAD
-342 KQYQLNFGPDA
+342 KKYQLDFGSDA
-353 LAKYAEISVKKE
+353 LAKYAEIEVDK
-365 RNTTKVV
+365 RCITDKVV
-372 TIGDEDYLKYT
+372 TINDEDYLEYT
-383 ITVTAN
+383 ITVTTK
-389 EDRCPSVSIVDKF
+389 EDKCPNVSVVDKF
-402 VTNSQCVDC
+402 ISNSNCVDC
-411 YVGIEET
+411 YVGITET
-418 KTPLKSAVN
+418 KKALESS
-427 EQNPVEIKAEG
+427 EEGQNPVETKAADKTPG
-438 KNAGYIYLG
+438 NIYLG
-447 NTAADNTKP
+447 NTAADNIKP
-456 EVLSGITKA
+456 GVLSGTKIE
-465 TRPGSMVWEIGD
+465 TPPGSMVWEIGD

-490 KLRKDVPLNKNEIR
+490 KLKKNVPLNNKEIK

-511 KEQPRDSKEASFTP
+511 KEQPRDSQKASFTP
-525 TLNYNTANMKA
+525 TLNYDTWNMKA
-536 LLDGKG
+536 LGESG
-542 VVRNADGTYTI
+542 VVRNNDGTYTI
-553 SYKLNFELYENGS
+553 SYKLNFNLYEDGS

-576 DYLDYSIY
+576 DYLDHANNP
-584 STDPTVRSYVSYN
+584 TDSTVRRYVDYN

-604 VEVDGDKE
+604 VEADGNNQ
-612 VNSSDYQVNW
+612 VNDSAYQVKW
-622 SKDKKNYVAFNK
+622 STDGSAYDKFENIN
-634 EDNPTSFKVSG
+634 NPTSFKVSG
-645 TTEKSLTIN
+645 TTEKPLTIN

-673 AMKQNSVDIKN
+673 AMRKDNVEIKN
-684 RMIVSASNADKSK
+684 RMIVAASNAYK
-697 ESGFE
+697 ENMGPGFE
-702 AYNHT
+702 AYNHK
-707 ETIGGYKWDEKAV
+707 ETIGNYKWNEKTV
-720 SQATSAN
+720 SPATNAN

-733 DDVYDLTLGE
+733 DDIYDLTLGE
-743 GIKKDTSGSKSFE
+743 GIKKDTPGSKSFE
-756 VPAGSYPYTVD
+756 VPAGSYLYTVD

-776 ATNVTMKDTLKSDKM
+776 ATEVTMKDTLKSNKM

-805 STTDKYENLAGTKWV
+805 STTDKYETLAGTKWV

-832 SQLEWNNNRY
+832 SQLGWENNRY

-853 NQDRFSSAK
+853 NQNTFSSAK
-862 VKNSFEISGN
+862 VQNSFEISGN
-872 VGNGRSNIGISTITS
+872 VRNGRNTIDISMIES

-903 TSWYYEKPEIDAQT
+903 TSWYYEKPKVDAQT

-951 DSYLHEDSLVG
+951 DSYLHKDSLVG
-962 IYKGKLP
+962 IYKGKLSD
-969 EGKEI
+969 GKEI
-974 TEYNSVEE
+974 TDYNSVEE
-982 LKEENNLED
+982 LTTKEKLEA
-991 VTTTWFSEKVLT
+991 VTTTWFSEKKLT
-1003 NEKNFTDTGSYS
+1003 NEKNFPGDENYS

-1062 GEALVEKDSA
+1062 GEALVEQDSA

-1084 ELGQTFTYDGKT
+1084 ELGQTFTYDKITKKITQTLEGADKKD
-1096 VTSNNDGRDE
+1096 TS
-1106 GDPDKIAA
+1106 KILT
-1114 SELGKTTGPGQYAAW
+1114 SELDKTTGSGQYISWA
-1129 VFKLNYAGE
+1129 VKLNYAGE
-1138 LSGSYR
+1138 MSGKYR
-1144 VLEQIPDGM
+1144 VLETIPDGM
-1153 ELAYIRIKWV
+1153 ELSYIRIKWIAS
-1163 GDKQTGNYIQS
+1163 GT
-1174 KEISGLDGWTKKKTD
+1174 ISANQISDLNGWTEKTVTAA
-1189 YLETDN
+1189 TDSSSN
-1195 PGKKVETTYYVKEN
+1195 QITTYYYVN
-1209 KALIELGDFVA
+1209 GNQALIELGDFVA
-1220 GKERDNYS
+1220 GRQRDQNA

-1258 TTKGKKIDVATS
+1258 TTDGKKIDVATS

-1281 EFTSNNQKIN
+1281 TCVKANQNITFTI
-1291 FTVKANQ
+1291 KANQ
-1298 LGETLPTVES
+1298 LGETLPTVD
-1308 DSKLKL
+1308 DSKKVKL
-1314 IDQLS
+1314 MDQLS

-1409 VSGETSMNLIISKVD
+1409 VSGETNMKLIISKVD
-1424 QNNTSVS
+1424 QNNTSVL

-1438 VVNCKRDAN
+1438 VVNCKRDEN
-1447 GDIKE
+1447 GDIK
-1452 EVEDENRKVW
+1452 EVEDENRKKVW
-1462 TGTTGV
+1462 TGTTGA
-1468 DGKVTFGTSVGNDY
+1468 DGKVTFGGGVGNDY
-1482 RMEFNT
+1482 LMDFNT
-1488 IYKVTETGAPARYV
+1488 IYKVTETGAPDGYV
-1502 KNSEPIYIMV
+1502 VNSEPIYIMV

-1533 RIRKLYDAIYDLTV
+1533 RIRKLYDAIYNLTV
-1547 TNHKGEITVEKKFKN
+1547 TNHKGEITVEKEFKN
-1562 PGGYDS
+1562 SGGYNS
-1568 NPVSGTYWFGLYED
+1568 NPVSGTYRFGLYTDE
-1582 GNATGTQIQKI
+1582 NATGNPIQKI
-1593 SITYSAGETDTKKN
+1593 QITYNAGETETKKN
-1607 KFVDLEFGKTYY
+1607 KFVDLDTGTTYY
-1619 VYELDNEGRPIKD
+1619 VFELDDEGRPIKD
-1632 SSTVAIVNGMEY
+1632 STTVAIVNGMEY
-1644 FTSYT
+1644 FTSY
-1649 TTKADSATTGSNSAS
+1649 ATTNSESTTEPNSAS

-1707 MKYKETKTR
+1707 MRYKETKTR

>member
-92 SEDQSGEDSQQT
+92 SEDQSGENSQQT
-104 PEQNQTEGQEQN
+104 PEQSQTEGQEQN
-116 QGRSQEQNQNQN
+116 QGQSQEQNQNQS
-128 QDQSQSQDQVQTSD
+128 QDQSQSQNQVQTSD

-160 DETSGNDEESVMA
+160 DETAGNDEESVVA
-173 GSTPAPAA
+173 GSTPAPVA
-181 EGEDGTGS
+181 EGEGGTGS
-189 TTTVTEGFD
+189 ATTATAGFD
-198 LSADKTKL
+198 LSANLSKVES
-206 QNVSLQY
+206 VSMSYQEK
-213 YDENSKSWVNILTG
+213 DGNWVDIPTGREN
-227 QENVIPGNVKIRVQV
+227 EIPGNVKIRVQV

-261 YPVPTQLRNV
+261 YPIPIQLRNV

-279 SNKVVGHTNVQ
+279 SNKVVGHINVQ

-297 FNRAYLDELNKSPGT
+297 FKKEYLEELNKSPGT
-312 STIAGDFYVE
+312 STIAGNFHVE

-365 RNTTKVV
+365 CNTTKVV

-402 VTNSQCVDC
+402 VTNSQCVAC
-411 YVGIEET
+411 YVGITET
-418 KTPLKSAVN
+418 KTTLSSSKN
-427 EQNPVEIKAEG
+427 GQNPVETKAEG
-438 KNAGYIYLG
+438 KNAGSIYLG
-447 NTAADNTKP
+447 NTAVDNTKP
-456 EVLSGITKA
+456 GVLSGTTIETP
-465 TRPGSMVWEIGD
+465 PGSMVWEIGD

-490 KLRKDVPLNKNEIR
+490 KLKKNVPLNNKKIE

-511 KEQPRDSKEASFTP
+511 KEQPRDSKGDSFTP
-525 TLNYNTANMKA
+525 TLNYDTQNMKA
-536 LLDGKG
+536 LGESG
-542 VVRNADGTYTI
+542 VVRNDNGTYTI
-553 SYKLNFELYENGS
+553 SYKLNFDLYKNGS

-576 DYLDYSIY
+576 DYLDHYMN
-584 STDPTVRSYVSYN
+584 STNPTVRRYVTYN

-604 VEVDGDKE
+604 VEADGNNQ
-612 VNSSDYQVNW
+612 VNDSAYQVKW
-622 SKDKKNYVAFNK
+622 STDGSAYDKFDNIN
-634 EDNPTSFKVSG
+634 NPTSFKVSG
-645 TTEKSLTIN
+645 TTENPLTIN

-659 YVTYSVTVKPEAMA
+659 YVTYSVTVKPEALA
-673 AMKQNSVDIKN
+673 AMKKDNVEIKN
-684 RMIVSASNADKSK
+684 RMIVAASNADKSK
-697 ESGFE
+697 GTGFE
-702 AYNHT
+702 AYGHN
-707 ETIGGYKWDEKAV
+707 ETIGNYKWDEKTV
-720 SQATSAN
+720 SPATNAN

-733 DDVYDLTLGE
+733 DDIYDLTLGE

-756 VPAGSYPYTVD
+756 VPAGSYLYTVD

-776 ATNVTMKDTLKSDKM
+776 ATEVTMKDTLKSDKM

-805 STTDKYENLAGTKWV
+805 SITDKYETLAGTKWV

-832 SQLEWNNNRY
+832 SQLGWEDNRY

-853 NQDRFSSAK
+853 NQNTFSSAK
-862 VKNSFEISGN
+862 VQNSFEISGN
-872 VGNGRSNIGISTITS
+872 VKNGTSTIDISTIES

-951 DSYLHEDSLVG
+951 DSYLHKDSLVG

-969 EGKEI
+969 EGKQI

-982 LKEENNLED
+982 LKAKEKLED
-991 VTTTWFSEKVLT
+991 VTTTWFSEKKLT
-1003 NEKNFTDTGSYS
+1003 NEKNFPGDGNYS
-1015 ELTVTAKD
+1015 ELTVTAKE

-1062 GEALVEKDSA
+1062 GEALVEQDSA

-1084 ELGQTFTYDGKT
+1084 ELGQTFTYDKITKKITQTLEGTDKKD
-1096 VTSNNDGRDE
+1096 TS
-1106 GDPDKIAA
+1106 KIITDQ
-1114 SELGKTTGPGQYAAW
+1114 LDQTTGSGQYASWAI
-1129 VFKLNYAGE
+1129 KLNYAGE
-1138 LSGSYR
+1138 MSGKYR
-1144 VLEQIPDGM
+1144 VLETIPAGM
-1153 ELAYIRIKWV
+1153 ELSYIRIKWIAS
-1163 GDKQTGNYIQS
+1163 GTITSNR
-1174 KEISGLDGWTKKKTD
+1174 ISNLNGWTEKTVTAA
-1189 YLETDN
+1189 TDSSSN
-1195 PGKKVETTYYVKEN
+1195 QITTYYYVNEN
-1209 KALIELGDFVA
+1209 QALIELGDFVA
-1220 GKERDNYS
+1220 GKQRDQNA

-1238 DPDVLLKGEEKE
+1238 DPDVLLKGDAKE
-1250 FVNQVELQ
+1250 FVNRVDLQ
-1258 TTKGKKIDVATS
+1258 TTEGKTIDVATS

-1281 EFTSNNQKIN
+1281 KYVSNNQKIN

-1298 LGETLPTVES
+1298 LGETLPTVEGG
-1308 DSKLKL
+1308 SKLKL
-1314 IDQLS
+1314 IDKLS

-1332 NSNDN
+1332 NSNTN
-1337 SKVEFK
+1337 SVVTFK

-1350 TLEIEIPCNIPVT
+1350 TLEIEIPCDIPVT
-1363 ITYTATVNAPPDEK
+1363 ITYTATVNAPPDKK

-1389 TPSNGTKVEEGDY
+1389 TPSNGTKVEEGEY

-1409 VSGETSMNLIISKVD
+1409 VSGETNMKLIISKVD
-1424 QNNTSVS
+1424 QNNTSV
-1431 LSGATFQ
+1431 LLPGATFQ
-1438 VVNCKRDAN
+1438 VVNCVRDGN

-1452 EVEDENRKVW
+1452 VEDGSGKRKVGI
-1462 TGTTGV
+1462 GTTGD
-1468 DGKVTFGTSVGNDY
+1468 DGTVTFGRDESSNDPL
-1482 RMEFNT
+1482 MDFNT
-1488 IYKVTETGAPARYV
+1488 IYKVTETDAPDGYV
-1502 KNSEPIYIMV
+1502 VNSEPIYIMV
-1512 PKKEGTPA
+1512 PRKEGTPA

-1533 RIRKLYDAIYDLTV
+1533 RIRKLYDAIYNLTV

-1562 PGGYDS
+1562 PGGHDS
-1568 NPVSGTYWFGLYED
+1568 NPVSGTYRFGLYE
-1582 GNATGTQIQKI
+1582 NQEATGAQIQKI
-1593 SITYSAGETDTKKN
+1593 QITYSAGETDTKKN
-1607 KFVDLEFGKTYY
+1607 KFVDLELGKTYY
-1619 VYELDNEGRPIKD
+1619 VFELDDEGRPIKD

-1649 TTKADSATTGSNSAS
+1649 TTKAGATESNSAT
-1664 NGDTVTVTNQSR
+1664 NGDMVTVTNQNR

>member
-1 MQNKG
+1 
-6 TDYIRRLLK
+6 
-15 DKTRLKRWRK
+15 

-72 LTCGKTEHTHTES
+72 LACGKTEHTHTES

-92 SEDQSGEDSQQT
+92 TEDQSGEDSQQT
-104 PEQNQTEGQEQN
+104 TEQNQTEGQEQN
-116 QGRSQEQNQNQN
+116 QGQSQEQN
-128 QDQSQSQDQVQTSD
+128 QDQSQEQNKSQNQVQTSD

-160 DETSGNDEESVMA
+160 DETSGNDEESVVA
-173 GSTPAPAA
+173 GSAPAPAA

-189 TTTVTEGFD
+189 TTTATKGFD
-198 LSADKTKL
+198 LSASEN
-206 QNVSLQY
+206 QNNLNGVTLQY
-213 YDENSKSWVNILTG
+213 YDESSKKWVDITESG
-227 QENVIPGNVKIRVQV
+227 MKPIPGNARIRLQV
-242 QYKDIPIDQ
+242 QYKDVPIDS
-251 LIGNHNCAIT
+251 LIQSYGCALT
-261 YPVPTQLRNV
+261 YPFPTQLREAVTGNV
-271 ATGDIVDE
+271 LDAGKNVVGDI
-279 SNKVVGHTNVQ
+279 TVQ
-290 NGKIVVT
+290 DGKIVVA
-297 FNRAYLDELNKSPGT
+297 FKPSYLNKLNKSPGT
-312 STIAGDFYVE
+312 SSITGDFYVE
-322 GKIDLNQLD
+322 GKINLSQLD
-331 NQGKTTLTTAD
+331 KDGKMELTTAD
-342 KQYQLNFGPDA
+342 KKYQLDFGSDA
-353 LAKYAEISVKKE
+353 LAKYAEIEVDK
-365 RNTTKVV
+365 RCITDKVV
-372 TIGDEDYLKYT
+372 TINDEDYLEYT
-383 ITVTAN
+383 ITVTTK
-389 EDRCPSVSIVDKF
+389 EDKCPNVSVVDKF
-402 VTNSQCVDC
+402 ISNSNCVDC
-411 YVGIEET
+411 YAGITET
-418 KTPLKSAVN
+418 KKALESS
-427 EQNPVEIKAEG
+427 EEGQNPVETKAADKTPG
-438 KNAGYIYLG
+438 NIYLG
-447 NTAADNTKP
+447 NTAADNIKP
-456 EVLSGITKA
+456 GVLSGTKIE
-465 TRPGSMVWEIGD
+465 TPPGSMVWEIGD

-490 KLRKDVPLNKNEIR
+490 KLKKNVPLNNKEIK

-511 KEQPRDSKEASFTP
+511 KEQPRDSQKASFTP
-525 TLNYNTANMKA
+525 TLNYDTWNMKA
-536 LLDGKG
+536 LGESG
-542 VVRNADGTYTI
+542 VVRNNDGTYTI
-553 SYKLNFELYENGS
+553 SYKLNFNLYEDGS

-576 DYLDYSIY
+576 DYLDHANNP
-584 STDPTVRSYVSYN
+584 TDSTVRRYVDYN

-604 VEVDGDKE
+604 VEGTVASEVDASK
-612 VNSSDYQVNW
+612 YQVRW
-622 SKDKKNYVAFNK
+622 SDDQTNYK
-634 EDNPTSFKVSG
+634 EFDQVDSPTNFKVSG
-645 TTEKSLTIN
+645 TTEKPLTIN

-673 AMKQNSVDIKN
+673 AMKKDNVEIKN
-684 RMIVSASNADKSK
+684 RMIVAASNAYK
-697 ESGFE
+697 ENMGPGFE
-702 AYNHT
+702 AYNHK
-707 ETIGGYKWDEKAV
+707 ETIGNYKWNEKTV
-720 SQATSAN
+720 SPATNAN
-727 QTFTMN
+727 QTFTTN
-733 DDVYDLTLGE
+733 DDIYDLTGGE
-743 GIKKDTSGSKSFE
+743 IQKDTSGSKSFE
-756 VPAGSYPYTVD
+756 VPAGSYLYTVD

-776 ATNVTMKDTLKSDKM
+776 ATEVTMKDTLKSDKM

-805 STTDKYENLAGTKWV
+805 STTDKYETLAGTKWV

-832 SQLEWNNNRY
+832 SQLEWKNNRY

-853 NQDRFSSAK
+853 NQDTFSSAK
-862 VKNSFEISGN
+862 VQNSFEISGN
-872 VGNGRSNIGISTITS
+872 VGNGTSTIDISTIES

-1084 ELGQTFTYDGKT
+1084 ELGQTFTYDKITKKITQTLEGADKKD
-1096 VTSNNDGRDE
+1096 TS
-1106 GDPDKIAA
+1106 KIITDQ
-1114 SELGKTTGPGQYAAW
+1114 LDQTTGSGQYASWAI
-1129 VFKLNYAGE
+1129 KLNYAGE
-1138 LSGSYR
+1138 MSGKYR
-1144 VLEQIPDGM
+1144 VLETIPDGM
-1153 ELAYIRIKWV
+1153 ELSYIRIKWIAS
-1163 GDKQTGNYIQS
+1163 GTITSNR
-1174 KEISGLDGWTKKKTD
+1174 ISNLNGWTEKTVTAA
-1189 YLETDN
+1189 TDSSSN
-1195 PGKKVETTYYVKEN
+1195 QITTYYYVSGN
-1209 KALIELGDFVA
+1209 QALIELGDFVA
-1220 GKERDNYS
+1220 GKQRDQNA

-1238 DPDVLLKGEEKE
+1238 DPDVLLKGDAKE
-1250 FVNQVELQ
+1250 FVNRVELQ
-1258 TTKGKKIDVATS
+1258 TEKGETIDVATS

-1281 EFTSNNQKIN
+1281 TCVKANQNITFTI
-1291 FTVKANQ
+1291 KANQ
-1298 LGETLPTVES
+1298 LGETLPTVD
-1308 DSKLKL
+1308 DSKKVKL
-1314 IDQLS
+1314 MDQLS
-1319 DTLILDPK
+1319 DTLVLNPE
-1327 TIQVV
+1327 TIKVV
-1332 NSNDN
+1332 NSNDET
-1337 SKVEFK
+1337 KTVDFK

-1350 TLEIEIPCNIPVT
+1350 TLEIEIPYNIPVT

-1377 VSFSNVVYWERY
+1377 ASFSNVAYWERY
-1389 TPSNGTKVEEGDY
+1389 MPADGTKVEEKDY
-1402 SYSAGGT
+1402 TYSAGGT
-1409 VSGETSMNLIISKVD
+1409 VSGESSMNLIISKVD
-1424 QNNTSVS
+1424 QNDTSKA
-1431 LSGATFQ
+1431 LKGATFT
-1438 VVNCKRDAN
+1438 VVKCTRSTT
-1447 GDIKE
+1447 GEIKE
-1452 EVEDENRKVW
+1452 VEGADRKKW
-1462 TGTTGV
+1462 SGTTGD
-1468 DGKVTFGTSVGNDY
+1468 DGKVTFGSGKSTSDPL
-1482 RMEFNT
+1482 MEFNT
-1488 IYKVTETGAPARYV
+1488 IYKVTETDAPKGYV
-1502 KNSEPIYIMV
+1502 INDKPIYIMV
-1512 PKKEGTPA
+1512 PQKVNG
-1520 AYSSYVQECINDK
+1520 SYPSGVEDCIKDNN
-1533 RIRKLYDAIYDLTV
+1533 IRKLYNNATYNLTV

-1562 PGGYDS
+1562 PGGLDS
-1568 NPVSGTYWFGLYED
+1568 NPVSGTYWFGLYGD
-1582 GNATGTQIQKI
+1582 GNAIGTQIQKI
-1593 SITYSAGETDTKKN
+1593 KIEYSARETKTKTN
-1607 KFVDLEFGKTYY
+1607 KFVDLELGKTYY
-1619 VYELDNEGRPIKD
+1619 VFELDDQGNPIKD
-1632 SSTVAIVNGMEY
+1632 SSTVATVNRMEY
-1644 FTSYT
+1644 LTSYT
-1649 TTKADSATTGSNSAS
+1649 TTNKGSTTTGGNSAS

>member
-25 MILCL
+25 LILCL

-66 YSSDGQ
+66 YASDGQ
-72 LTCGKTEHTHTES
+72 LTCGKTEHKHTES

-116 QGRSQEQNQNQN
+116 QGQSQEQNQNQN
-128 QDQSQSQDQVQTSD
+128 QDQSQSRDQGQTSD

-148 NGENGDTAGTTA
+148 NGENGDTAGTIA
-160 DETSGNDEESVMA
+160 DETSSNDEESVVA
-173 GSTPAPAA
+173 GSTSAPVA

-189 TTTVTEGFD
+189 ATTTTKGFD
-198 LSADKTKL
+198 LSESEN
-206 QNVSLQY
+206 QNNLNGVTLQY
-213 YDENSKSWVNILTG
+213 YDESSKKWVDIPESG
-227 QENVIPGNVKIRVQV
+227 MKPIPGNARIRLQV
-242 QYKDIPIDQ
+242 QYKDVPIDS
-251 LIGNHNCAIT
+251 LIQSYGCALT
-261 YPVPTQLRNV
+261 YPFPTKLREAVTGNV
-271 ATGDIVDE
+271 LDAGKNVVGDI
-279 SNKVVGHTNVQ
+279 TVQ
-290 NGKIVVT
+290 DGKIVVA
-297 FNRAYLDELNKSPGT
+297 FKQSYLNELNKSSGT
-312 STIAGDFYVE
+312 SSITGDFYVE
-322 GKIDLNQLD
+322 GKIDLSQLD
-331 NQGKTTLTTAD
+331 NAGKMELTTAD
-342 KQYQLNFGPDA
+342 KKYQLDFGSDA
-353 LAKYAEISVKKE
+353 LAKYAEIEVEKK
-365 RNTTKVV
+365 RITDKVV
-372 TIGDEDYLKYT
+372 TINDEDYLKYT
-383 ITVTAN
+383 ITVTTK
-389 EDRCPSVSIVDKF
+389 EDKCPNVSVVDKF
-402 VTNSQCVDC
+402 ISNSNCVDC
-411 YVGIEET
+411 YVGITET
-418 KTPLKSAVN
+418 KKALESSEKGQDPFET
-427 EQNPVEIKAEG
+427 KAEG

-525 TLNYNTANMKA
+525 TLKYDTSNMKA
-536 LLDGKG
+536 LLNE
-542 VVRNADGTYTI
+542 VVRNSDGTYTI
-553 SYKLNFELYENGS
+553 SYKLNFNLYETGS

-576 DYLDYSIY
+576 DHLDHYMN
-584 STDPTVRSYVSYN
+584 STDLIVRSYVAYN

-604 VEVDGDKE
+604 VEGSVTSEVDASK
-612 VNSSDYQVNW
+612 YQVRW
-622 SKDKKNYVAFNK
+622 SDDKTNYKEFNQVAS
-634 EDNPTSFKVSG
+634 PTNFKVSG
-645 TTEKSLTIN
+645 TTENSLTIN

-673 AMKQNSVDIKN
+673 AMKKDNVEIKN
-684 RMIVSASNADKSK
+684 RMIVAASNADKNMGT
-697 ESGFE
+697 GFE
-702 AYNHT
+702 AYGHN
-707 ETIGGYKWDEKAV
+707 ETIGNYKWDEKTV
-720 SQATSAN
+720 SPATSAN
-727 QTFTMN
+727 QTFTTN
-733 DDVYDLTLGE
+733 DDIYNLTGE
-743 GIKKDTSGSKSFE
+743 VINKDMSGSKIFK

-776 ATNVTMKDTLKSDKM
+776 ATRVTMKDTLKSDKM

-805 STTDKYENLAGTKWV
+805 STTDKYDTLAGTKWV

-827 FKLTP
+827 FELKP
-832 SQLEWNNNRY
+832 SQLGWENKRY

-853 NQDRFSSAK
+853 NQNTFSSAK
-862 VKNSFEISGN
+862 VQNSFEILGK
-872 VGNGRSNIGISTITS
+872 VGNGRSEIDISTIES
-887 QKEIT
+887 QKEVT

-903 TSWYYEKPEIDAQT
+903 TSWYYEKPKVDAKT

-930 GTAILKDTSFRD
+930 GTAILQDTSFRD

-962 IYKGKLP
+962 IYKGKLS
-969 EGKEI
+969 EEKKI

-982 LKEENNLED
+982 LREKENLED
-991 VTTTWFSEKVLT
+991 VTTAWFYEKVLT
-1003 NEKNFTDTGSYS
+1003 NEKNFTDTGNYS

-1062 GEALVEKDSA
+1062 GEALVEQDSA

-1084 ELGQTFTYDGKT
+1084 ELGQTFTYDKITKKITQTLEGADKKD
-1096 VTSNNDGRDE
+1096 TS
-1106 GDPDKIAA
+1106 KIITDQ
-1114 SELGKTTGPGQYAAW
+1114 LDQTTGSGQYASWAI
-1129 VFKLNYAGE
+1129 KLNYAGE
-1138 LSGSYR
+1138 MSGKYR
-1144 VLEQIPDGM
+1144 VLETIPDGM
-1153 ELAYIRIKWV
+1153 ELSYIRIKWIAS
-1163 GDKQTGNYIQS
+1163 GTITSNR
-1174 KEISGLDGWTKKKTD
+1174 ISDLNGWTEKTVTAA
-1189 YLETDN
+1189 TDSSSN
-1195 PGKKVETTYYVKEN
+1195 QITTYYYVN
-1209 KALIELGDFVA
+1209 RNQALIELGGFVA
-1220 GKERDNYS
+1220 GKQRDQNA

-1238 DPDVLLKGEEKE
+1238 DPDVLLKGDAKE
-1250 FVNQVELQ
+1250 FVNRVELQ
-1258 TTKGKKIDVATS
+1258 TEKGETIDVATS

-1281 EFTSNNQKIN
+1281 TCVKANQNITFTI
-1291 FTVKANQ
+1291 KANQ
-1298 LGETLPTVES
+1298 LGETLPTVD
-1308 DSKLKL
+1308 DSKKVKL
-1314 IDQLS
+1314 MDQLS
-1319 DTLILDPK
+1319 DTLVLNPE
-1327 TIQVV
+1327 TIKVV
-1332 NSNDN
+1332 NSNDEA
-1337 SKVEFK
+1337 KTVDFK

-1350 TLEIEIPCNIPVT
+1350 TLEIEIPYNIPVT

-1377 VSFSNVVYWERY
+1377 ASFSNVAYWERY
-1389 TPSNGTKVEEGDY
+1389 MPADGTKVEEKDY
-1402 SYSAGGT
+1402 TYSAGGT
-1409 VSGETSMNLIISKVD
+1409 VSGATNMKLIISKVD

-1431 LSGATFQ
+1431 LPGATFQ
-1438 VVNCKRDAN
+1438 VVNCIRNAN

-1452 EVEDENRKVW
+1452 VEDANRKVVW
-1462 TGTTGV
+1462 TGTTEAG
-1468 DGKVTFGTSVGNDY
+1468 GKVTFGEGVGNDHL
-1482 RMEFNT
+1482 MEFNT
-1488 IYKVTETGAPARYV
+1488 IYKVTEIGAPDKYV
-1502 KNSEPIYIMV
+1502 VNSEPIYIMV
-1512 PKKEGTPA
+1512 PKKEETSA
-1520 AYSSYVQECINDK
+1520 AYSSYVQKCIDDK
-1533 RIRKLYDAIYDLTV
+1533 RIRKLYNAIYDLTV

-1582 GNATGTQIQKI
+1582 KNATGTPIQKI
-1593 SITYSAGETDTKKN
+1593 PITYSAGETDAKKN
-1607 KFVDLEFGKTYY
+1607 KFVDLELGKTYY
-1619 VYELDNEGRPIKD
+1619 VFELDKEEHPITD
-1632 SSTVAIVNGMEY
+1632 SSKVATVNGMEY
-1644 FTSYT
+1644 FTSY
-1649 TTKADSATTGSNSAS
+1649 ATTNSESTTEPNSAS

-1695 AILILFAGVLML
+1695 AILILFAVVLML